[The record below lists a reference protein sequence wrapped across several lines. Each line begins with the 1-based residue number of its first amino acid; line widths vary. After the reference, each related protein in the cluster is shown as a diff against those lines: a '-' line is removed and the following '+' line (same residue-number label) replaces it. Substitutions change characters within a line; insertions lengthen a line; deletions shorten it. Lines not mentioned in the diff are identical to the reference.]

1 MCGCTYCPGAPK
13 GGHLGNA
20 RLDVFR
26 VPARNRLSPGRP
38 GIRGGPMKRVAGLV
52 VVGLILFLYVP
63 SARSVMCPA
72 SRQPSVACDASG
84 NCFRHCCI
92 SSGICPAFSCTTSL
106 DLQSDRG
113 TICAGNCRQ
122 ELMCR
127 PFSVDCV
134 SDGTEVCIGT
144 TVCKTAD
151 CAGRR
156 AGELCLIAPG
166 GAVKICA
173 GAE

>member
-1 MCGCTYCPGAPK
+1 
-13 GGHLGNA
+13 
-20 RLDVFR
+20 
-26 VPARNRLSPGRP
+26 LSRSPQGRP
-38 GIRGGPMKRVAGLV
+38 SGKCPFRRIQGASKKSSFAGSSRHTGGPMKRVAGLV

-72 SRQPSVACDASG
+72 SGQPSVACDASG
-84 NCFRHCCI
+84 NCFRHCCL
-92 SSGICPAFSCTTSL
+92 SSGICPVFSCTTSL

-122 ELMCR
+122 ELLCR